1 MNTRLLM
8 TLRVTVA
15 AAQNIGAVPHG
26 TRRTAP
32 LSGGS
37 FEGPRLRGT
46 VLPGGSADWVLL
58 RADGVLELDLRATLR
73 TDDGALVSMR
83 SFGLRH
89 GPPEVIAAVARGEV
103 VDPAPYYCGS
113 PHRCRTARPAYAF
126 LNRLVAVAS
135 GDRRPEGPIYTVYEV
150 L

>member
-8 TLRVTVA
+8 TMQVNVGTP
-15 AAQNIGAVPHG
+15 QNIGAVPHG

-32 LSGGS
+32 IGGGT

-46 VLPGGSADWVLL
+46 VLQAGSADWLLL
-58 RADGVLELDLRATLR
+58 RSDGVLELDLRCTLR
-73 TDDGALVSMR
+73 TDDGALISMS

-89 GPPEVIAAVARGEV
+89 GPPEVIAAVGRGER
-103 VDPAPYYCGS
+103 VDPSTYYF
-113 PHRCRTARPAYAF
+113 RTIPRFVTAHHAYTF
-126 LNRLVAVAS
+126 LNRLVAVAC
-135 GDRRPEGPIYTVYEV
+135 GDRRPEGPLYTVHEV

>member
-26 TRRTAP
+26 TRRTVP

-46 VLPGGSADWVLL
+46 VLPGGSADWLLL

-103 VDPAPYYCGS
+103 VDPATYYF
-113 PHRCRTARPAYAF
+113 RTTPRFETAHPAYAF
-126 LNRLVAVAS
+126 LNRLVAVAR
-135 GDRRPEGPIYTVYEV
+135 GDRRPDGPIYTIHEV

>member
-15 AAQNIGAVPHG
+15 APQNIGVVPHG
-26 TRRTAP
+26 TRRTGP

-46 VLPGGSADWVLL
+46 VPPGGSVDWLLL
-58 RADGVLELDLRATLR
+58 RADSVLELDLRATLR

-89 GPPEVIAAVARGEV
+89 GPPEVIAAAHVNVMG
-103 VDPAPYYCGS
+103 
-113 PHRCRTARPAYAF
+113 RP
-126 LNRLVAVAS
+126 
-135 GDRRPEGPIYTVYEV
+135 
-150 L
+150 

>member
-1 MNTRLLM
+1 M

-15 AAQNIGAVPHG
+15 APQNIGAVPHG

-46 VLPGGSADWVLL
+46 GLPGGSADWLLL
-58 RADGVLELDLRATLR
+58 RSDGVLQLDLPATLR

-83 SFGLRH
+83 SFGLLSD
-89 GPPEVIAAVARGEV
+89 AAPLR
-103 VDPAPYYCGS
+103 DRRAPICG
-113 PHRCRTARPAYAF
+113 PHRSLAM
-126 LNRLVAVAS
+126 
-135 GDRRPEGPIYTVYEV
+135 G
-150 L
+150 